1 MIEHNIKKNVKRT
14 LGEIPV
20 HDRIKPLIVA
30 LSGGPDSVALLLA
43 LNDLKDELDLKLHI
57 AHMNH
62 GLRGMESDD
71 DERFVIDLANQL
83 GLPYTTRL
91 GNVKDYAKTN
101 KTSIEEAARN
111 IRYEF
116 LSSVV
121 KEKKGF
127 GIVLGH
133 TKNDQ
138 VETILMHLIRG
149 TGLNGLLGM
158 SAFSKWQSVDTDTCT
173 VLVRPLLNID
183 KDSTE
188 KYCSFYNLQ
197 PRIDTSNSSIHFTRN
212 KIRADL
218 IPIIKSYNQSFGKAL
233 LRMSSAARHY
243 QEYIETIT
251 LETMNHVKI
260 SAPHGITFSRY
271 AFCEQHRVIQTN
283 LVLLAYKKMVG
294 NTKKIKSAHIDT
306 ILDLASNGKSKIV
319 HLPNNLVVCIDNQ
332 EIQFVS
338 RNCLAE
344 TKTQILTRHIIKVPG
359 KTTIPGWEIVSWIEK
374 TSTTRL
380 SSEYHIT
387 LDADQ
392 IDEPIFVRGRL
403 PGDKF
408 VPTGMKNTKKLQDFM
423 VDAKIPNSKRDS
435 VPIVTLND
443 EIIWVVGY
451 RKADGLALDTNT
463 MKVITIAFTA
473 TGLY

>member
-1 MIEHNIKKNVKRT
+1 MIEHNIKKDVKRT
-14 LGEIPV
+14 LGVIPD
-20 HDRIKPLIVA
+20 HDRIKPLVVA
-30 LSGGPDSVALLLA
+30 LSGGSDSLALLLA

-62 GLRGMESDD
+62 GLRGRESDD
-71 DERFVIDLANQL
+71 DERFVIDMASQL
-83 GLPYTTRL
+83 RLPYTTRFS
-91 GNVKDYAKTN
+91 NVKDYAKTN

-111 IRYEF
+111 MRYEF

-121 KEKKGF
+121 TEEKGF

-149 TGLNGLLGM
+149 TGLDGLLGM
-158 SAFSKWQSVDTDTCT
+158 SPFSKWQSVDTNTYT
-173 VLVRPLLNID
+173 VLVRPLLNVD

-218 IPIIKSYNQSFGKAL
+218 IPRIKSYNQGFDKAL

-243 QEYIETIT
+243 QDYIESIT
-251 LETMNHVKI
+251 LETMKHVII
-260 SAPHGITFSRY
+260 STPNGVTFSRY

-283 LVLLAYKKMVG
+283 LILLAYEKMVG
-294 NTKKIKSAHIDT
+294 NTKKIKSAHIDA

-319 HLPNNLVVCIDNQ
+319 HLPNNLIVRIDNK

-338 RNCLAE
+338 KNCLAE
-344 TKTQILTRHIIKVPG
+344 TKTQILAKHLIKVPG
-359 KTTIPGWEIVSWIEK
+359 ITTIPGWEIVSYVEK
-374 TSTTRL
+374 TSSTKL
-380 SSEYHIT
+380 SSEHIIS
-387 LDADQ
+387 LEAEK
-392 IDEPIFVRGRL
+392 IEEPIFVRGRL

-408 VPTGMKNTKKLQDFM
+408 VPTGMKNAKKLQDFM
-423 VDAKIPNSKRDS
+423 VDTKIPNSKRDS
-435 VPIVTLND
+435 VPIVTLGD
-443 EIIWVVGY
+443 KIIWVVGY
-451 RKADGLALDTNT
+451 RKADGFAINTNAI
-463 MKVITIAFTA
+463 KVVTIEFNA